1 MLSCCLFD
9 LNCCSRFFM
18 MKDGFYPNLLL
29 FSLTCDGSKA
39 AIALLK
45 VVLNWND
52 RLKSFVLCIFEHCI
66 VSHDFGHHFIIDD
79 HHGAGEKEAS
89 ITGWMMFNFPTFTQ
103 ILQIKMFK
111 NETIFASNNLEQNK
125 FVRT

>member
-1 MLSCCLFD
+1 MALTLIYYDSLSHVTVPRGG
-9 LNCCSRFFM
+9 NCTS
-18 MKDGFYPNLLL
+18 
-29 FSLTCDGSKA
+29 
-39 AIALLK
+39 LK